1 LPVRCKG
8 SAARLITM
16 RSKRQRSGRENK
28 NFMQTIE
35 PHGGVLINRI
45 LKGPKAEAAQEHAR
59 DLTTVR
65 LDDRQWCDLEM
76 IAMGAYSPL
85 TGFIGRADY
94 RSIIETMHL
103 SSGLPWTIPI
113 TLAVSQELA
122 DQLVEGQEI
131 ALIGKDGTPVA
142 LMSLEEKYL
151 LDKEEEALSV
161 YGTDD
166 PNHPSVAALHRM
178 GEVALG
184 GDIWLFHRRQYT
196 DFLQYRLDP
205 AQTRAEF
212 AKRGWQTVVG
222 FQTRNPVH
230 RAHEYLQKCAL
241 EIVDGLLLNPIVGA
255 TKADDVP
262 ADVRMRCYEV
272 ILENYYPRDRV
283 LLAVLPTA
291 MRYAGPKEAIFH
303 AIMRK
308 NFGCTHFI
316 VGRDHAGVG
325 DYYGTYDAQY
335 IFNEFEPG
343 ELGIVPLKFE
353 HAFYCIRCGCMATS
367 KTCPHGKKEHVFFS
381 GTRIRAMLRKGELPP
396 SEFTRPEV
404 AKVLVEGMA
413 KPSKQH

>member
-1 LPVRCKG
+1 
-8 SAARLITM
+8 
-16 RSKRQRSGRENK
+16 
-28 NFMQTIE
+28 MQTIE

-45 LKGPKAEAAQEHAR
+45 LKGPEAEAAQERAR
-59 DLTTVR
+59 DLPKVH

-85 TGFIGRADY
+85 TGFMGRKDY
-94 RSIIETMHL
+94 RSTIETMHL

-113 TLAVSQELA
+113 TLAVSRGIA
-122 DQLVEGQEI
+122 DQLVESREI
-131 ALIGKDGTPVA
+131 ALAGEDGTPVA
-142 LMSLEEKYL
+142 LMRLEEKHL
-151 LDKEEEALSV
+151 LDKEEEVLSV

-166 PNHPSVAALHRM
+166 PMHPGVAALYRT
-178 GEVALG
+178 GVVALG
-184 GDIWLFHRRQYT
+184 GDIWLFRRRQYT

-205 AQTRAEF
+205 AQMRAEF
-212 AKRGWQTVVG
+212 ARRGWRTVVG

-230 RAHEYLQKCAL
+230 RAHEYIQKCAM

-262 ADVRMRCYEV
+262 VDVRMRCYEV
-272 ILENYYPRDRV
+272 ILENYYPGDRV

-325 DYYGTYDAQY
+325 DYYGTYDAQQ

-353 HAFYCIRCGCMATS
+353 HAFYCARCGSMATS
-367 KTCPHGKKEHVFFS
+367 KTCPHGKKDHVFFS
-381 GTRIRAMLRKGELPP
+381 GTQIRAMLRKGEGPP
-396 SEFTRPEV
+396 PDFTRPEV
-404 AKVLVEGMA
+404 ARVLVEGMA
-413 KPSKQH
+413 SGAMVTDVN

>member
-1 LPVRCKG
+1 
-8 SAARLITM
+8 M
-16 RSKRQRSGRENK
+16 GREGQ

-35 PHGGVLINRI
+35 PHGGVLIDRI
-45 LKGPKAEAAQEHAR
+45 LKGSEAQSAQKRAGG
-59 DLTTVR
+59 LPTVH

-85 TGFIGRADY
+85 TGFMGRKDY
-94 RSIIETMHL
+94 RSTIETMHL

-113 TLAVSQELA
+113 TLVVSQEFA
-122 DQLVEGQEI
+122 ERLVEGEEI
-131 ALIGKDGTPVA
+131 ALADEDSAPVA
-142 LMSLEEKYL
+142 IMTLEEKYL

-166 PNHPSVAALHRM
+166 PDHPSVAVLQSM
-178 GEVALG
+178 GDVALAG
-184 GDIWLFHRRQYT
+184 PIWLFQRRPYA
-196 DFLQYRLDP
+196 DFLQYHLDP
-205 AQTRAEF
+205 IQTRAEF
-212 AKRGWQTVVG
+212 ARRGWRTVVA

-230 RAHEYLQKCAL
+230 RAHEYLQMCAL

-255 TKADDVP
+255 TKAGDIP

-272 ILENYYPRDRV
+272 ILEHYYPQDRA

-308 NFGCTHFI
+308 NFGCTHLI

-325 DYYGTYDAQY
+325 DYYGTYDAQK
-335 IFNEFEPG
+335 IFDEFEPG

-353 HAFYCIRCGCMATS
+353 HAFFCTQCGNMATS
-367 KTCPHGKKEHVFFS
+367 KTCPHGNEEHIFFS
-381 GTRIRAMLRKGELPP
+381 GTKIRAMLRKGEMPP
-396 SEFTRPEV
+396 PEFSRPEV
-404 AKVLVEGMA
+404 AQVLVAGMA
-413 KPSKQH
+413 EE

>member
-1 LPVRCKG
+1 
-8 SAARLITM
+8 M
-16 RSKRQRSGRENK
+16 RGENE

-35 PHGGVLINRI
+35 PHGGALINRI
-45 LKGPKAEAAQEHAR
+45 IEGPKAEAAQERAR
-59 DLTTVR
+59 DLPTVR

-85 TGFIGRADY
+85 TGFMGRADY
-94 RSIIETMHL
+94 RSTIETMHL

-113 TLAVSQELA
+113 TLAVSREIANQ
-122 DQLVEGQEI
+122 QVEGQQI
-131 ALIGKDGTPVA
+131 ALAGEDGIAVA
-142 LMSLEEKYL
+142 LMTVEERYL
-151 LDKEEEALSV
+151 LNKEAEVLSV
-161 YGTDD
+161 YGTND
-166 PNHPSVAALHRM
+166 PGHPGVAALYRT
-178 GEVALG
+178 GGVALG
-184 GDIWLFHRRQYT
+184 GPIWLFRRRQYT

-205 AQTRAEF
+205 ARTRAEF

-230 RAHEYLQKCAL
+230 RAHEYIQKCAL

-262 ADVRMRCYEV
+262 ADLRMRCYEA

-308 NFGCTHFI
+308 NFGCTHLI

-325 DYYGTYDAQY
+325 DYYGTYDAQQ
-335 IFNEFEPG
+335 IFDEFEPG
-343 ELGIVPLKFE
+343 ELEIVPLKFE
-353 HAFYCIRCGCMATS
+353 HAFYCTRCGNMATS
-367 KTCPHGKKEHVFFS
+367 KTCPHGGGDHAFFS
-381 GTRIRAMLRKGELPP
+381 GTKIRAMLRTGESPP
-396 SEFTRPEV
+396 PEFTRPEV
-404 AKVLVEGMA
+404 ARVLVEGMA
-413 KPSKQH
+413 SGAMVTDVN